1 MLIIVLSFWAIV
13 VLNACLSE
21 LAFLYVLK
29 IAGITLA
36 IVFAIDAVVAT
47 VVHAVP
53 EKKVNPFAKIFRVG
67 KKERNFY
74 NKLAI
79 KKWKDVIPECGKF
92 LCHFSKTSVQNP
104 NSNEYVL
111 KFLRETCYAGVM
123 HFVSIFLGFA
133 PLFFMPQKLSIVL
146 PIALVNAFLQLLP
159 VLVQRYNRER
169 LTVVYE
175 FNKRKEKANGAN

>member
-1 MLIIVLSFWAIV
+1 MNTFLSS
-13 VLNACLSE
+13 LT
-21 LAFLYVLK
+21 FLYTLK
-29 IAGITLA
+29 IASIALA
-36 IVFAIDAVVAT
+36 IVFAIDAIIAT
-47 VVHAVP
+47 IVHAVP
-53 EKKVNPFAKIFRVG
+53 ERKINPFAKVFKVS
-67 KKERNFY
+67 KKECAFY

-123 HFVSIFLGFA
+123 HFISIFLGFV
-133 PLFFMPQKLSIVL
+133 PLAFMPQKLTIVL
-146 PIALVNAFLQLLP
+146 PIAMVNALLQLLP

-169 LTVVYE
+169 LTTLYN
-175 FNKRKEKANGAN
+175 FNKRKEERKAWD